1 MITHVPRPPREAAQS
16 GAADEG
22 PRARDTAE
30 NCNPLRAT
38 PGVKNHDST
47 DPSEALVHGLA
58 AEYPN
63 PSLDLDWLA
72 VMSRVAYAR
81 AR

>member
-16 GAADEG
+16 GVADEG

-38 PGVKNHDST
+38 PGVKNHNST

-63 PSLDLDWLA
+63 PSLDWLA